1 MQLGKIPNWSPVV
14 DLVTTDEFL
23 TVNGLVG
30 AKGKKIESRSHHPSK
45 PYYSNPDRVF
55 GTSGRGVTGAV
66 TEFRYGLRADVGL
79 EVDYPV
85 PVKQSWI
92 FATRTE
98 EYDIEFQVLI
108 SLIDKSE
115 AFYLSADLSQ
125 VGIHEEG
132 ATLYDLESR
141 TLVAAQVSED
151 VIVQVTENCI
161 VFSTPKT
168 RYVDIYFG
176 QIIIIPSTAFLT
188 GVEILVRGIPIQRH
202 SRTHKSQS

>member
-14 DLVTTDEFL
+14 DFVTTDEFT

-30 AKGKKIESRSHHPSK
+30 AKGNKIEARSHDASK
-45 PYYSNPDRVF
+45 LLDPHSSNPDRIF
-55 GTSGRGVTGAV
+55 GTSGRGVTGAI

-98 EYDIEFQVLI
+98 DFDIEFHVLI
-108 SLIDKSE
+108 SLVDKSE
-115 AFYLSADLSQ
+115 AFYLSADLAQ
-125 VGIHEEG
+125 VGIYEEG

-151 VIVQVTENCI
+151 VIVQVTESCI
-161 VFSTPKT
+161 VFSSPKS
-168 RYVDIYFG
+168 RYVN
-176 QIIIIPSTAFLT
+176 
-188 GVEILVRGIPIQRH
+188 H
-202 SRTHKSQS
+202 